1 MERYTRNVI
10 GRIRGI
16 IKEREDRSRAETSR
30 SEEVGARSR
39 EIGTRN
45 RQLHQFYDSQIWQ
58 QGLSPQERIKV
69 EELSKKLEEQYK
81 QSEYYKQ
88 QALKAYQQN
97 GVTLTPNIKN
107 LQNEN
112 ILNAESPQ
120 KEISPPDY
128 EAILNADKGFRTEK
142 TIQYTIEQIAKEYHL
157 PIEQVKKE
165 IDRILYKQEKE
176 NPKTQESIQSKTQ
189 TQEVNQTQE
198 SKDLPLQRDSKTLGN
213 PKPTKEQEQSFGRG
227 R

>member
-1 MERYTRNVI
+1 
-10 GRIRGI
+10 
-16 IKEREDRSRAETSR
+16 
-30 SEEVGARSR
+30 
-39 EIGTRN
+39 
-45 RQLHQFYDSQIWQ
+45 
-58 QGLSPQERIKV
+58 
-69 EELSKKLEEQYK
+69 
-81 QSEYYKQ
+81 
-88 QALKAYQQN
+88 
-97 GVTLTPNIKN
+97 
-107 LQNEN
+107 
-112 ILNAESPQ
+112 
-120 KEISPPDY
+120 
-128 EAILNADKGFRTEK
+128 
-142 TIQYTIEQIAKEYHL
+142 